1 MFLNSI
7 FLALYVLTFL
17 LLPVVITQKKRPSAA
32 LAWIMAILF
41 LPFIGAFL
49 YLLVGTERITN
60 KGKQKLDSNLKLRK
74 KLSDLRDSWAS
85 KSLPDG
91 SSEFSEGIRDIMR
104 ISSELSLF
112 APVGNNEV
120 KILVDAEETYKEM
133 EEAIMGAEHHISLE
147 YYIFHPDKVGA
158 RFRNLLAKKAR
169 QGVIVHF
176 LYDAIGSNRLGW
188 SWKFLDGF
196 REANIEPR
204 DFLPIR
210 TFFKPWNINLRNH
223 RKVLVVDSHIG
234 FTGGINIGEN
244 FLNHHGKRWR
254 DTHIMIKGPAVIQLQ
269 WLFLEDWYFA
279 TGEDLLSHN
288 YFLPDKSK
296 GNYLAQ
302 VVPSGPDETG
312 EAIQRVFFTAITRA
326 RKSVYLTTPYFVPD
340 QTIITALQTAAMS
353 GVDVELLLPKSSDHR
368 FVLLAG
374 RSYYEDLLKCGVKIF
389 EYLPGIIHAK
399 MLVVDGEIVV
409 IGSANVDMRS
419 FSYSFEVNVNV
430 YSSQFA
436 QTAEKVF
443 VDDLKR
449 SRQLS
454 PDIFFKRPSYIRFGE
469 NFCRLFSSLL

>member
-1 MFLNSI
+1 MLLNTLVLI
-7 FLALYVLTFL
+7 LYFLTFL
-17 LLPVVITQKKRPSAA
+17 LLPVVITQKKRPSSAI
-32 LAWIMAILF
+32 AWIMAILF

-60 KGKQKLDSNLKLRK
+60 KGKQKLASNLRLRTKLA
-74 KLSDLRDSWAS
+74 DLKETWAS
-85 KSLPDG
+85 KKLPDA
-91 SSEFSEGIRDIMR
+91 SSKLSEGIRDIMR

-112 APVGNNEV
+112 TPVGNNEV
-120 KILVDAEETYKEM
+120 KILVDAEETYQKM
-133 EEAIMGAEHHISLE
+133 EEAIIGAEHQISLE
-147 YYIFHPDKVGA
+147 YYIFYPDKVGA
-158 RFRNLLAKKAR
+158 RFRDLLADKAR
-169 QGVIVHF
+169 QGVKVHF
-176 LYDAIGSNRLGW
+176 LYDAIGSHKLGW
-188 SWKFLDGF
+188 SWKFLESF
-196 REANIEPR
+196 REAGIEPM

-223 RKVLVVDSHIG
+223 RKILIADNNIG

-244 FLNHHGKRWR
+244 FLNQDGKCWR

-279 TGEDLLSHN
+279 TGEDLLSHS
-288 YFLPDKSK
+288 YFVPVNSK
-296 GNYLAQ
+296 GDYMAQ

-312 EAIQRVFFTAITRA
+312 DAIQKVFFTAITKA

-340 QTIITALQTAAMS
+340 QTIITALQTAAMR
-353 GVDVELLLPKSSDHR
+353 GVDVVLLLPKSSDHR

-389 EYLPGIIHAK
+389 EYMKGIIHAK

-430 YSSQFA
+430 YSRDFA
-436 QTAEKVF
+436 DAATKIF
-443 VDDLKR
+443 LSDLKN
-449 SRQLS
+449 SRELA
-454 PDIFFKRPSYIRFGE
+454 PDEFLRRPYYIRFSE